1 MTRLSVPTRRQRG
14 LLGAGVAVWTA
25 PTTFIGHAVAR
36 FLGCSKAERIDAAG
50 ASAWLYRLPLRGF
63 GAIAIGHV
71 IILEPGFLE
80 LHGPWLL
87 AHELSHT
94 RQHDWLGPAYL
105 PVHAI
110 LQTMSVVLYF
120 IRPIVKFSPWHAY
133 NPLERL
139 LICVPIDV
147 IVDKRPPEGEL
158 ASKVLQ
164 EFGLINQ

>member
-1 MTRLSVPTRRQRG
+1 MLQEQAHG
-14 LLGAGVAVWTA
+14 
-25 PTTFIGHAVAR
+25 
-36 FLGCSKAERIDAAG
+36 
-50 ASAWLYRLPLRGF
+50 YRLPLRGF

-110 LQTMSVVLYF
+110 LQAMSVVPASLQPHKTTRDLRKELKHLGSAQALPDDE
-120 IRPIVKFSPWHAY
+120 ITRRADTVDLKD
-133 NPLERL
+133 RL
-139 LICVPIDV
+139 CDV
-147 IVDKRPPEGEL
+147 
-158 ASKVLQ
+158 
-164 EFGLINQ
+164 